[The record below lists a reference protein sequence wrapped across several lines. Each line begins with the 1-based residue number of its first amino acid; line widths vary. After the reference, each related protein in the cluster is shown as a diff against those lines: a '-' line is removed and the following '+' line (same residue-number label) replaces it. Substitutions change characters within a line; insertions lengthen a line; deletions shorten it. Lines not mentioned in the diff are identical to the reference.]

1 MHAHADSSPPSIPP
15 VWQPLLSGPELRRLR
30 KERLRMTQ
38 TALGI
43 KLHVH
48 VSTIKRWETRSRLRD
63 DDVTRILAF
72 VEDHEA
78 ERAARRA
85 LFRL

>member
-1 MHAHADSSPPSIPP
+1 MLDDHPALPLT
-15 VWQPLLSGPELRRLR
+15 WQPLLSGTELRRLR
-30 KERLRMTQ
+30 KDRLWMTR
-38 TALGI
+38 TALGM
-43 KLHVH
+43 KLGVS

-63 DDVTRILAF
+63 DDVTTILAF
-72 VEDHEA
+72 VEHHES

>member
-1 MHAHADSSPPSIPP
+1 MHAHADSPPPSTPL
-15 VWQPLLSGPELRRLR
+15 VWQPLLTGSELRRLR
-30 KERLRMTQ
+30 KERLRMTR
-38 TALGI
+38 TALAM
-43 KLHVH
+43 KLNVS

-63 DDVTRILAF
+63 DDVTKILAF
-72 VEDHEA
+72 VERHES